1 MPSVI
6 FEFGRNIIRYKRSHL
21 KPIIVTFKYRTM
33 AKTASSNETNSSK
46 DSTLNPEE
54 VDKFRQMGDWWD
66 PKGPAQGLL
75 SMNSLRVPFIKD
87 GLTKSGRC
95 PNLNKNAIEPLSGLR
110 ILDVGCGPGLLSESL
125 ARIGAEVTG
134 IDAAEENIECA
145 RQHASKDQLVAG
157 RVNYICSTVESFVQD
172 NPDIVKF
179 DAVVASEV
187 IEHVDNPQH
196 FVATCSSVIDEGGS
210 FFLTTINRTQRSY
223 LGAIVAA
230 EYLLRLLPTGTHDW
244 NKFITPQELESM
256 LKNSGFSFRVRLLH
270 GMFYFPFIDKWT
282 WIPDTGVNYALHAVK
297 TMS

>member
-1 MPSVI
+1 M
-6 FEFGRNIIRYKRSHL
+6 
-21 KPIIVTFKYRTM
+21 
-33 AKTASSNETNSSK
+33 
-46 DSTLNPEE
+46 
-54 VDKFRQMGDWWD
+54 
-66 PKGPAQGLL
+66 
-75 SMNSLRVPFIKD
+75 
-87 GLTKSGRC
+87 
-95 PNLNKNAIEPLSGLR
+95 
-110 ILDVGCGPGLLSESL
+110 
-125 ARIGAEVTG
+125 
-134 IDAAEENIECA
+134 
-145 RQHASKDQLVAG
+145 
-157 RVNYICSTVESFVQD
+157 ESFVQD

-297 TMS
+297 TVS

>member
-1 MPSVI
+1 M
-6 FEFGRNIIRYKRSHL
+6 
-21 KPIIVTFKYRTM
+21 
-33 AKTASSNETNSSK
+33 
-46 DSTLNPEE
+46 
-54 VDKFRQMGDWWD
+54 
-66 PKGPAQGLL
+66 
-75 SMNSLRVPFIKD
+75 
-87 GLTKSGRC
+87 
-95 PNLNKNAIEPLSGLR
+95 
-110 ILDVGCGPGLLSESL
+110 
-125 ARIGAEVTG
+125 
-134 IDAAEENIECA
+134 
-145 RQHASKDQLVAG
+145 
-157 RVNYICSTVESFVQD
+157 ESFVQD
-172 NPDIVKF
+172 NPDIAKF

-297 TMS
+297 TVS

>member
-1 MPSVI
+1 M
-6 FEFGRNIIRYKRSHL
+6 
-21 KPIIVTFKYRTM
+21 
-33 AKTASSNETNSSK
+33 
-46 DSTLNPEE
+46 
-54 VDKFRQMGDWWD
+54 
-66 PKGPAQGLL
+66 
-75 SMNSLRVPFIKD
+75 
-87 GLTKSGRC
+87 
-95 PNLNKNAIEPLSGLR
+95 
-110 ILDVGCGPGLLSESL
+110 
-125 ARIGAEVTG
+125 
-134 IDAAEENIECA
+134 
-145 RQHASKDQLVAG
+145 
-157 RVNYICSTVESFVQD
+157 ESFVQD
-172 NPDIVKF
+172 NPDIAKF